1 MLTSFDTNSFKK
13 VGFSKPISTIV
24 MKQAKLIKAAKLDG
38 IVCSGY
44 EAKKS
49 KRFVRI
55 WILLLGIRLTGD
67 HRQDQKRVMIPKMA
81 FENGATGIVIGR
93 SITKGNIKNN
103 FKKLIYSLS

>member
-1 MLTSFDTNSFKK
+1 
-13 VGFSKPISTIV
+13 

-44 EAKKS
+44 EAKKI
-49 KRFVRI
+49 KKI
-55 WILLLGIRLTGD
+55 CKNMDIITPGIRLTGD

-81 FENGATGIVIGR
+81 FENGATSIVIGR